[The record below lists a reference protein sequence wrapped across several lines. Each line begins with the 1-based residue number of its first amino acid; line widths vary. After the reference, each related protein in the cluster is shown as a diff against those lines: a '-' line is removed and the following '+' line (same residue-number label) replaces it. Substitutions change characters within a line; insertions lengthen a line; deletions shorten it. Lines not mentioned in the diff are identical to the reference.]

1 MTESEFQSFVD
12 AVAALI
18 REDMSRDNAVAALH
32 ALGEL
37 VGKVARLK
45 GWRITLD
52 TSTI

>member
-1 MTESEFQSFVD
+1 MTENEFQSFVN

-18 REDMSRDNAVAALH
+18 RENMNRDNAIAALH

-37 VGKVARLK
+37 AGKVAWLK